1 MKEKTKFISNINF
14 AIELKKCQPQS
25 YEVHFSL
32 IASNI
37 KISMSFTS
45 LMKMEWI
52 KQKFVNLNL
61 SK

>member
-37 KISMSFTS
+37 KIDPTS
-45 LMKMEWI
+45 CTSHELQTSPGAYLHWRCI
-52 KQKFVNLNL
+52 P
-61 SK
+61 